1 MLCKSGKVFP
11 CVRTDPVS
19 RNNVRRCE
27 SSASLATPLR
37 VHRISVV
44 NSPQSLS
51 VFELISRVFTNSGA
65 TQHFC

>member
-1 MLCKSGKVFP
+1 
-11 CVRTDPVS
+11 VRTDPAFAK
-19 RNNVRRCE
+19 NVRRCE
-27 SSASLATPLR
+27 SSASLATLLR

-51 VFELISRVFTNSGA
+51 VFEVISRVFTNSGA